1 MSTNPTSS
9 PGPQQETGAN
19 GFRQTVDNAIQSQ
32 IGKIVVTIVVPL
44 LLPLG
49 TSLAYGLQK
58 WFGLK
63 LSGASLATYL
73 GTIAA
78 GIAITA
84 YKWLENRGAWEKAVL
99 EIAHLHDV
107 GANPADATGG
117 SGDT

>member
-1 MSTNPTSS
+1 MSTNPPS
-9 PGPQQETGAN
+9 PPPTQQETGAD
-19 GFRQTVDNAIQSQ
+19 GFKQTVDNAIQSQ
-32 IGKIVVTIVVPL
+32 IGKIVVTVVVPL

-58 WFGLK
+58 WFGIK

-84 YKWLENRGAWEKAVL
+84 YKWLENRGAWEKSVL

-107 GANPADATGG
+107 GANPDGAANG
-117 SGDT
+117 SGDA

>member
-1 MSTNPTSS
+1 MSPDPS
-9 PGPQQETGAN
+9 PSLVPPQTTGAD
-19 GFRQTVDNAIQSQ
+19 GFKQTVDNAIQSQ
-32 IGKIVVTIVVPL
+32 IGKIVVIVVVPL

-58 WFGLK
+58 WFGIK

-73 GTIAA
+73 GTVAA

-84 YKWLENRGAWEKAVL
+84 YKWLENRGAWEKTVL

-107 GANPADATGG
+107 GSNPDGTAGG
-117 SGDT
+117 SGQR